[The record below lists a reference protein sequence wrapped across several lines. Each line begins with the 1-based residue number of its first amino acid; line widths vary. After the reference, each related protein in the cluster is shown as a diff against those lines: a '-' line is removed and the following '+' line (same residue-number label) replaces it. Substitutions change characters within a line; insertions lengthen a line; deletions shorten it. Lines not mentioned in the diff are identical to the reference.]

1 MKEKMMFDEFK
12 KAVVEGIRN
21 WLPENFEVADVQL
34 NVVKKNND
42 VKLTGLT
49 IQGVGQKVTP
59 VIYLENFYEYYKDGM
74 DMDTILRKI
83 AEIRMEND
91 NDNIMKGIQVLDF
104 SAMKYKLFPRLLS
117 AEWNQDILR
126 KRPHIFIE
134 DLAVT
139 FYIDMG
145 HVEQGTM
152 SIPVTYQMMESWG
165 KTEDELYHVAVDN
178 LSELN
183 EGTFDSLYQVM
194 RELLKVD
201 APAEMMDLMIPED
214 EKVFVLSKRDKVY
227 GASMLLDK
235 QMMKKVI
242 DQIGENFL
250 ILPSSIHECLI
261 VVPSYGMEPDDYKD
275 MVCSVNA
282 TSVEEEERLS
292 NNVYRYSLE
301 EGLKLVK

>member
-1 MKEKMMFDEFK
+1 
-12 KAVVEGIRN
+12 
-21 WLPENFEVADVQL
+21 
-34 NVVKKNND
+34 
-42 VKLTGLT
+42 
-49 IQGVGQKVTP
+49 
-59 VIYLENFYEYYKDGM
+59 
-74 DMDTILRKI
+74 
-83 AEIRMEND
+83 
-91 NDNIMKGIQVLDF
+91 
-104 SAMKYKLFPRLLS
+104 
-117 AEWNQDILR
+117 
-126 KRPHIFIE
+126 
-134 DLAVT
+134 
-139 FYIDMG
+139 
-145 HVEQGTM
+145 
-152 SIPVTYQMMESWG
+152 MESWG